1 MREFVY
7 ASNDGTDG
15 VLQDLASA
23 PVLAFDTEGTGVS
36 IGTSMPLGF
45 SLAYKDTGAYYIDIR
60 NEFFRYLLADEKKLK
75 LAYNAKFD
83 RSMMKKVGVRIDNL
97 CDPLIAAHLL
107 EWESLSL
114 ESQAAIH
121 CGVQVPVYREL
132 GKTIH
137 ELSLQEVAEYSC
149 PHSATLFP
157 LWKVLE
163 DKMRKLRLLD
173 VFWNL
178 EMPLVPVL
186 SDMELDGV
194 RIDLKR
200 FKELE
205 VYFDGKMD
213 KMTDDLNRLSGV
225 PNMNHNSPDQVADLL
240 FTKFKLPPTRTTK
253 MGNRPSVGAE
263 FLEKMKKSHAYIP
276 IYLDYKE
283 LKKLKSTYITS
294 LVSKAVDGR
303 LHGSFNQTRTRTGR
317 LSSSDP
323 NLQNI
328 PHRKEEGKKI
338 RTGFVA
344 REGCVLMKADFDL
357 MELKGLAHF
366 SQDPVMLSAFLEG
379 RDIHTETAIKV
390 FGDKKHRGKAKTL
403 DFQIVYGGG
412 EYRLRKMFFEAYI
425 RAGMWIREAQAEAME
440 SLYVRTLYGRIRT
453 LDGFESSYPKD
464 REHAAREAIS
474 TIIQGSMAEIVKVGM
489 RRLWEKIRDTSVRL
503 LLQVHDEV
511 VLEVPKDLVRDVAK
525 VVREALTYKEL
536 SLPFTVTISVGPN
549 WGQMEKL
556 RGY

>member
-1 MREFVY
+1 MRDFVY
-7 ASNDGTDG
+7 ASNDGTTGD
-15 VLQDLASA
+15 LSDLASA
-23 PVLAFDTEGTGVS
+23 PLLAFDTEGTGVS

-45 SLAYKDTGAYYIDIR
+45 SLAYRDTGAYYVDIR
-60 NEFFRYLLADEKKLK
+60 NEFFKYLLADEKRPK

-97 CDPLIAAHLL
+97 CDPMIAAHLL

-114 ESQAAIH
+114 ESQAAIY
-121 CGVQVPVYREL
+121 CGVQVPTFKEL
-132 GKTIH
+132 GKPIH
-137 ELSLQEVAEYSC
+137 TLSLGEAAQYSC
-149 PHSATLFP
+149 PHSAILFP
-157 LWKVLE
+157 LWQTLE
-163 DKMRKLRLLD
+163 GKMKKLRLLD

-194 RIDLKR
+194 RIDLDR

-205 VYFDGKMD
+205 LYFDGKLD
-213 KMTDDLNRLSGV
+213 GMTDDLNRLSGV

-240 FTKFKLPPTRTTK
+240 FKKLKLPPTRTTGTGK
-253 MGNRPSVGAE
+253 RPGVGADL
-263 FLEKMKKSHAYIP
+263 LEKMKKSHPYIP

-283 LKKLKSTYITS
+283 LRKLKSTYITS
-294 LVSKAVDGR
+294 LVEKAVDGR

-328 PHRKEEGKKI
+328 PQRKEEGKKI

-344 REGCVLMKADFDL
+344 REGYVLMKADFDL

-366 SQDPVMLSAFLEG
+366 SGDPVMLSAFLEG

-412 EYRLRKMFFEAYI
+412 EYRLRKMFFEAYV
-425 RAGMWIREAQAEAME
+425 RAGQWIKEAQREASE

-453 LDGFESSYPKD
+453 LSGFESTYPKD
-464 REHAAREAIS
+464 REHAAREAVS

-489 RRLWEKIRDTSVRL
+489 RKLWEKIRDTSVRM
-503 LLQVHDEV
+503 LLQVHDEI
-511 VLEVPKDLVRDVAK
+511 VLEVPKDLVMDVAK
-525 VVREALTYKEL
+525 VVRDALTYKEL
-536 SLPFTVTISVGPN
+536 SLPFTITISVGPN

-556 RGY
+556 SGY